1 MLFGTGK
8 RLSSQLRNLEVKYR
22 GHVINTTKSYKYLGY
37 MSNTNFDAAYKK
49 ASGRLRLQSKLRE
62 HVTSDAAFKIYQMMI
77 LPIITYSG
85 MVKLLLS
92 NTQLA
97 KYTSIEN
104 RARDIIGN
112 EKHIPQLENILK
124 KKACMTVRKCLENDM
139 CSNFQGYFEINDHK
153 QHTIINSILVNF
165 WPC

>member
-104 RARDIIGN
+104 RARDVIEN
-112 EKHIPQLENILK
+112 EKHIPQLENTLK
-124 KKACMTVRKCLENDM
+124 KKACTTVKSAWRMIHVCVAIFKDISRSM
-139 CSNFQGYFEINDHK
+139 ITSNIQ
-153 QHTIINSILVNF
+153 
-165 WPC
+165 

>member
-62 HVTSDAAFKIYQMMI
+62 HVTSDAAFKIYQMII
-77 LPIITYSG
+77 LPII
-85 MVKLLLS
+85 MIKW
-92 NTQLA
+92 
-97 KYTSIEN
+97 
-104 RARDIIGN
+104 
-112 EKHIPQLENILK
+112 
-124 KKACMTVRKCLENDM
+124 ND
-139 CSNFQGYFEINDHK
+139 
-153 QHTIINSILVNF
+153 
-165 WPC
+165 

>member
-1 MLFGTGK
+1 
-8 RLSSQLRNLEVKYR
+8 
-22 GHVINTTKSYKYLGY
+22 
-37 MSNTNFDAAYKK
+37 
-49 ASGRLRLQSKLRE
+49 
-62 HVTSDAAFKIYQMMI
+62 MMI

-85 MVKLLLS
+85 MIRLLLS

-104 RARDIIGN
+104 RARDVIEN
-112 EKHIPQLENILK
+112 EKHIPQLINILK

-153 QHTIINSILVNF
+153 QHAYKK
-165 WPC
+165 

>member
-1 MLFGTGK
+1 
-8 RLSSQLRNLEVKYR
+8 
-22 GHVINTTKSYKYLGY
+22 

-85 MVKLLLS
+85 MIKLLLS

-104 RARDIIGN
+104 RARDVIEN
-112 EKHIPQLENILK
+112 EKHIPQLENTLK
-124 KKACMTVRKCLENDM
+124 KKACTTVKSAWRMIHVCVAIFKDISRSM
-139 CSNFQGYFEINDHK
+139 ITSNIQ
-153 QHTIINSILVNF
+153 
-165 WPC
+165 